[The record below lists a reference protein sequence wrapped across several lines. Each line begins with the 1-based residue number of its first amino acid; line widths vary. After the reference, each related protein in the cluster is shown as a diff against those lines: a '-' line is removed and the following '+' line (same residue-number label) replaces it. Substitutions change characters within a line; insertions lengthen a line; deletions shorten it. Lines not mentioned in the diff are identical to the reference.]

1 MRIDQSMTDDAV
13 LAEFGGRVAAWR
25 LERGFTQQQL
35 AFRIGIGRAT
45 LQRLESGASVQL
57 TSLVKLLR
65 ALGTLDGL
73 DAVVPESAADRS
85 ADADGMGRQPPR
97 RRAPRQHRARA
108 DGDGTWEWRDG
119 SWKWA
124 AGNGSGTPLSL

>member
-13 LAEFGGRVAAWR
+13 LAELGQRVAAWR
-25 LERGFTQQQL
+25 LDRGLTQQQL

-57 TSLVKLLR
+57 PSLVKLLR
-65 ALGTLDGL
+65 ALDTLDGL
-73 DAVVPESAADRS
+73 DAVVPERAVDQS
-85 ADADGMGRQPPR
+85 ADADGTDRQPPR

-119 SWKWA
+119 SWQWA
-124 AGNGSGTPLSL
+124 VGDSGATPLSL

>member
-1 MRIDQSMTDDAV
+1 M
-13 LAEFGGRVAAWR
+13 LAELGQRVAAWR
-25 LERGFTQQQL
+25 LDRGLTQEQL
-35 AFRIGIGRAT
+35 AFRVGLGRAT

-73 DAVVPESAADRS
+73 DAVVPERAPDQT
-85 ADADGMGRQPPR
+85 ADADGAERQPAR